1 MIIGVID
8 KEPVVDG
15 LLQTLCLVT
24 GGDKGTRLS
33 GSCTLFYT
41 GSLGEGFIVS
51 LHSVNNNSPLPI
63 GVNSTEWLNISSHR
77 GTQVGLLYNLLQA
90 VNTVLGISEH
100 VLIDSL
106 HSFVVILKSVLY
118 LIGGVLGVFQAPS
131 FGVVNRAL
139 WGLVMI
145 GFWLMVRSRSMMNW
159 SVMNNCM
166 MNWSCMMNGATMV
179 DKSSRVSRGRSS
191 MVDWFRTGVVYWFR
205 SRVVDRGSVV
215 NWLYWAISGGGGVT
229 IHRFIGKHRGSGH
242 RGKDNKLEHHL

>member
-24 GGDKGTRLS
+24 GGDKGARLS
-33 GSCTLFYT
+33 SSCTLFNT

-63 GVNSTEWLNISSHR
+63 GVNSTEWLDISGHR

-106 HSFVVILKSVLY
+106 HSFVVILKSVLD
-118 LIGGVLGVFQAPS
+118 LIGGVLGVFKAPS
-131 FGVVNRAL
+131 FGVVN
-139 WGLVMI
+139 
-145 GFWLMVRSRSMMNW
+145 
-159 SVMNNCM
+159 
-166 MNWSCMMNGATMV
+166 
-179 DKSSRVSRGRSS
+179 
-191 MVDWFRTGVVYWFR
+191 
-205 SRVVDRGSVV
+205 
-215 NWLYWAISGGGGVT
+215 
-229 IHRFIGKHRGSGH
+229 
-242 RGKDNKLEHHL
+242 